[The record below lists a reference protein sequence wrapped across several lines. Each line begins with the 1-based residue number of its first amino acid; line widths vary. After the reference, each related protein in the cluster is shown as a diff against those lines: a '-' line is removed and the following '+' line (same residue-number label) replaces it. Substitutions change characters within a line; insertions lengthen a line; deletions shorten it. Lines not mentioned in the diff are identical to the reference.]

1 MVDPVAPPANKEF
14 EDAMHDVLGPGFMPQ
29 TESYE
34 SFLQTLPSL
43 QSGGE
48 ASIPLTQYGDQENL
62 EFNQAILSDADHCA
76 PPLDPNA
83 FISLTLDEA
92 DPNDAMRREF
102 EAAAPVTREDL
113 AQTTVKKASVEELE
127 LELEALSLGTR
138 CGQLADAPNRPKS
151 PRMLKV
157 DNFVDDDDDLT
168 SEEGDWVDMS
178 AGPGLL
184 TTPGASPAA
193 HVRALLPKEE
203 SATPTSPDANP
214 AESPSSP
221 QLIEVPCMQEE
232 SLLEQSEALPELVAK
247 KQPLAHQIPGVIMDG
262 SEKELACSTEIEDGD
277 PDDIGDVHGSE
288 MALTTQDAAPDG
300 CDDADGVVAFA
311 LDPDFD
317 YDNITN
323 LSENPLR
330 QMKLDWEREN
340 RIPRESR

>member
-34 SFLQTLPSL
+34 SFLQT
-43 QSGGE
+43 
-48 ASIPLTQYGDQENL
+48 ENL

-113 AQTTVKKASVEELE
+113 MLLLT
-127 LELEALSLGTR
+127 GTR

-288 MALTTQDAAPDG
+288 MALTTQDAAPD
-300 CDDADGVVAFA
+300 
-311 LDPDFD
+311 
-317 YDNITN
+317 
-323 LSENPLR
+323 
-330 QMKLDWEREN
+330 
-340 RIPRESR
+340 